1 MCEWIS
7 VNDKPQDNDI
17 YCIVA
22 EINNGEIYSFAPSWY
37 LNGKFCCEPG
47 GLEAYNYD
55 GGAVIK
61 FDLNITHWMPL
72 PKPPK
77 DNDNA

>member
-1 MCEWIS
+1 MCAWIS

-22 EINNGEIYSFAPSWY
+22 EINNGEVYSFAPSWY

-55 GGAVIK
+55 GSAVIK
-61 FDLNITHWMPL
+61 LNLNITHWMPL

-77 DNDNA
+77 DDDNV